1 MQRWVRDAHLLLG
14 LFVAATVVMYGVSS
28 AQMAHREWLP
38 WRASVLERSLTLESG
53 MTDGRAVARAL
64 MEHHGL
70 WGDLAQT
77 GQSQSQGEIR
87 VRIYRPGTEIE
98 AAYRTVTGETRLKIE
113 RAPFAGMLVA
123 LHHAHGWSH
132 ESMSVNLWGAL
143 VGLVSIGLMVLG
155 GTGVY
160 LWFKIHKERA
170 VGGVILAVS
179 LGFSLSLIALIRAA
193 G

>member
-1 MQRWVRDAHLLLG
+1 MKRWVRDAHLLLG

-38 WRASVLERSLTLESG
+38 WRASVQERSLTLERG

-70 WGDLAQT
+70 WGDLEQT
-77 GQSQSQGEIR
+77 GQSQGEIR
-87 VRIYRPGTEIE
+87 VQIYRPGTVIV
-98 AAYRTVTGETRLKIE
+98 AAYRAVTGETRLKIE

-143 VGLVSIGLMVLG
+143 VGLVSIGLMALG

-170 VGGVILAVS
+170 IGGLILAVS
-179 LGFSLSLIALIRAA
+179 LGFSLSLLALIRAA